1 MSPDVP
7 ITCEILHKAGQV
19 VYASVTLA
27 IKAVPRKRGTEIGAF
42 DWGFADFLT
51 IASPSGIETVA
62 NPRPLRNPLA
72 ELKRLG

>member
-7 ITCEILHKAGQV
+7 ATCEILHKAGQV

-27 IKAVPRKRGTEIGAF
+27 SEAVPRERGTEIGAF
-42 DWGFADFLT
+42 DWGLADFLT
-51 IASPSGIETVA
+51 IATSSGIETVA
-62 NPRPLRNPLA
+62 NPRPHRNPLA